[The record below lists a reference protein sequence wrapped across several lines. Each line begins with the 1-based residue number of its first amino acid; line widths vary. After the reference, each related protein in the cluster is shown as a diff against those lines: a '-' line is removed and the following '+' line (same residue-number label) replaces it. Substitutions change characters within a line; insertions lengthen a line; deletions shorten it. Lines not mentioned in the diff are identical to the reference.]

1 MATAKRRRKPGASR
15 GRSGRV
21 DPGCPVLGAS
31 IADIGE
37 FFNVFSVALKMDTEF
52 WFRGH
57 ADITWTLT
65 PSALRYE
72 TPEKR
77 NRALNLLADFKR
89 YVNVKLPHLHKPDD
103 ELQWVQLARHYGLPT
118 RLLDWT
124 RNAAIALYFAC
135 VQAPVSTNRDGS
147 VFVINP
153 QDLNREAD
161 QRLAIPRIFD
171 AHADADRIQKYL
183 ALSGSRSSRGLKT
196 IAINPVWN
204 SDRIL
209 LQQGAFTLH
218 GSKDFTLTSD
228 QAPSP
233 VCLRIPASN
242 KKGLLHELERAGINE
257 MSIFPEPEHMCRYL
271 VWREKLG
278 TQGGH

>member
-1 MATAKRRRKPGASR
+1 MATRKRQKSTATRGQPRRIG
-15 GRSGRV
+15 
-21 DPGCPVLGAS
+21 PGCRVHPTP
-31 IADIGE
+31 IANLGE
-37 FFNVFSVALKMDTEF
+37 FFNICSGVLRSDTEF

-57 ADITWTLT
+57 ADLTWALT

-89 YVNVKLPHLHKPDD
+89 YVNIKLPHLRKPDD

-135 VQAPVSTNRDGS
+135 VEAPASRNRDGS

-153 QDLNREAD
+153 KDLNREAD
-161 QRLAIPRIFD
+161 ERFAVPRIFD
-171 AHADADRIQKYL
+171 AHADADRIKRYL
-183 ALSGSRSSRGLKT
+183 TLSGSRSSRGLKT
-196 IAINPVWN
+196 IAVNPVWN
-204 SDRIL
+204 SERIL

-218 GSKDFTLTSD
+218 GSKEFTLTSD
-228 QAPSP
+228 QVPSL
-233 VCLRIPASN
+233 VCLRVPASN
-242 KKGLLHELERAGINE
+242 KKRLLHELERAGINE

-271 VWREKLG
+271 VWRERLDIPG
-278 TQGGH
+278 A